1 MLGTSRFGWRGEE
14 LGFQKWH
21 DPPSCLAHLRCVGAT
36 LGDVASWW
44 LHARVESG
52 TWCRYSG
59 TSPVTRS
66 LLKHRLGLHQ
76 NIRNGQ
82 GALPANTPMK
92 EAMWD
97 KYELKHRQRGFTW
110 RTLPLKQY
118 GNGPMMVHCWDA
130 VFSGRQGDDAG
141 GFLSIHAN
149 CGTKQWVSSS
159 DKTGSILFQ
168 PRASKH

>member
-1 MLGTSRFGWRGEE
+1 MPLQRHKC
-14 LGFQKWH
+14 Q
-21 DPPSCLAHLRCVGAT
+21 V
-36 LGDVASWW
+36 
-44 LHARVESG
+44 
-52 TWCRYSG
+52 
-59 TSPVTRS
+59 PVTRS

-76 NIRNGQ
+76 NIRNGL

-118 GNGPMMVHCWDA
+118 GNGPMMVHYWDA

-159 DKTGSILFQ
+159 DKTGSFLFQ
-168 PRASKH
+168 PRATALANTTRVIPRG